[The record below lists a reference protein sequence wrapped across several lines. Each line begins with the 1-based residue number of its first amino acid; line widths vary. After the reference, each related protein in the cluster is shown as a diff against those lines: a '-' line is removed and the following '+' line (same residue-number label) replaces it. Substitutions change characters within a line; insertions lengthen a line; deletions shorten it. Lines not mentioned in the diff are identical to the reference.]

1 MSNKSDSFFSK
12 RLYPLLFMLLVTVVC
27 ILATSGLYL
36 GTQTKALA
44 NELSFTRKAV
54 LDAAQ
59 ISYQASQ
66 AGIKQA
72 FTTSIIEQDG
82 YYETTGTASKRY
94 VVPLEGPGLWGKI
107 SLMVGFEDDMTTF
120 SGVAIVSQNETPGL
134 GARIEEAW
142 FTAQFQGKRAPFS
155 MVEEGTADADNEI
168 DAITGATRTSEYFK
182 TLVDQAPST
191 AKLIV
196 RGQ

>member
-59 ISYQASQ
+59 IPYQASQ
-66 AGIKQA
+66 TGIEQA
-72 FTTSIIEQDG
+72 FTASIIEQDG
-82 YYETTGTASKRY
+82 YYETTETASKRY

-107 SLMVGFEDDMTTF
+107 SLMVGFEEDMTTF